1 MRKLGSFALVLAA
14 ALILALLAPASGISD
29 FYVHLLVLMII
40 YAIFAMSLDVLMG
53 YAGLPSLGHAAFFGL
68 GAYAI
73 GIATVKLGLPW
84 WVGIIGGL
92 VLCTAVGLVFGVIA
106 LRTHGLY
113 FLLITLALGQLLWG
127 AANRWGSFTG
137 GFNGLPGIVPPV
149 EWLKST
155 VNFYYFAL
163 ALLLA
168 LAFLMHRLVTSP
180 FGLALRALS
189 DSESRLNALGYH
201 VWLYKYVAF
210 IVTGVIAG
218 CAGALNAFYNG
229 FVSSRDLSISMSA
242 EAILMV
248 ILGGTGTLWGPLL
261 GAVIIVALRNL
272 LSIYFEDWLIILGA
286 FFIVAVLYA
295 PNGIVGW
302 FATRPKSSAPRAVYG
317 NEDRSPAVAIA
328 ETPAVIAART
338 TAPDKVVSPQRSDGV
353 ALEVNNLV
361 RTFGGVVAV
370 RNVSFTVRAGERVAL
385 LGPNGAGKT
394 TLFHLITGALA
405 PTSGTI
411 ALFGQP
417 ITDLAPYKRA
427 RAGIGRTFQITN
439 LFPRLSA
446 IEHLR
451 LCGINLVDRRFAM
464 LKPADGYAEVERFAA
479 DALQRI
485 GLWDQRNSEVR
496 YLSYGHQR
504 QLEVAMAV
512 SLQPRLL
519 LLDEP
524 AAGLS
529 PAEIGPIVATIHGLD
544 SAMTVIIVEHDMD
557 VALAVAER
565 VIVFNHGELVAEGS
579 PDGIR
584 GDDEVQR
591 IYLGR
596 RRA

>member
-1 MRKLGSFALVLAA
+1 VHVRKIAPLPIVLAA
-14 ALILALLAPASGISD
+14 AFILALLSPVTGISD

-40 YAIFAMSLDVLMG
+40 YAIFAMSLDILMG

-73 GIATVKLGLPW
+73 GIATVKLGFPW
-84 WVGIIGGL
+84 WVGVFAGL
-92 VLCTAVGLVFGVIA
+92 VFCMAVGLVFGVVA

-113 FLLITLALGQLLWG
+113 FMLITLALGQLLWG
-127 AANRWGSFTG
+127 AAIRWGSFTG
-137 GFNGLPGIVPPV
+137 GFNGLPGIVPPA
-149 EWLKST
+149 EWFKST

-163 ALLLA
+163 ALLVA
-168 LAFLMHRLVTSP
+168 LSFLMHRLVTSP
-180 FGLALRALS
+180 FGLVLRALR

-201 VWLYKYVAF
+201 AWLYKYVAF
-210 IVTGVIAG
+210 IATGLIAG

-229 FVSSRDLSISMSA
+229 FVSPRDLSISMSA

-272 LSIYFEDWLIILGA
+272 LSIYFDDWLIILGA
-286 FFIVAVLYA
+286 FFIVAVRYA

-302 FATRPKSSAPRAVYG
+302 FTDRAKPSAPHATEAP
-317 NEDRSPAVAIA
+317 EDRAPVSATVEAPPTGPSPSRAPVAPIRKSA
-328 ETPAVIAART
+328 SI
-338 TAPDKVVSPQRSDGV
+338 
-353 ALEVNNLV
+353 ALETRDLT

-370 RNVSFTVRAGERVAL
+370 RNVSLTIRAGERLAL

-394 TLFHLITGALA
+394 TLFHVIAGAIP

-411 ALFGQP
+411 ALFGEP

-427 RAGIGRTFQITN
+427 RAGVGRTFQITN
-439 LFPRLSA
+439 LFPRLTVM
-446 IEHLR
+446 EHLR
-451 LCGINLVDRRFAM
+451 LCAISLAGYRFAM
-464 LKPADGYAEVERFAA
+464 LEPADGNPEAERLAA
-479 DALQRI
+479 DALRRI
-485 GLWDQRNSEVR
+485 GLWNERNTEVR
-496 YLSYGHQR
+496 HLSYGHQR

-512 SLQPRLL
+512 SLRPRLL

-529 PAEIGPIVATIHGLD
+529 PAEIGPIVTMILGLD
-544 SAMTVIIVEHDMD
+544 PAMTVIIVEHDMD

-579 PDGIR
+579 PEDIR
-584 GDDEVQR
+584 GNDKVQR